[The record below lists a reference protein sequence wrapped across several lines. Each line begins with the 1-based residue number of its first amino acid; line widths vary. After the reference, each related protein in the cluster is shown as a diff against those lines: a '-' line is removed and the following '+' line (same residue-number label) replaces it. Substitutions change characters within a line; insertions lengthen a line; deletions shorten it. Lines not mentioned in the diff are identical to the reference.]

1 LFARDRRLG
10 RRTLL
15 GGAAAVALGGALGA
29 VPARATSHAVR
40 LLCGFGAGNPTDLCA
55 TLIGEAFAGALD
67 QPVELDYAI
76 GDAGR
81 AAARETIDNEPDGHT
96 LLIAEVLNL
105 VLQDPQGELLQG
117 LQPVAKLT
125 RGLSTAIVASAVS
138 GIDSWDKLLT
148 AARSRS
154 LRAATTGSRS
164 TVGMALGLVE
174 ERARLSFDVSEVAS
188 TRDALDLLRTRRVD
202 IAALDT
208 RSALLNNDRPGDRN
222 SSKLAVIA
230 TSGARRSPDLPR
242 VPTFA
247 EIFADPKIAYTISYA
262 VFTSARVAPPV
273 VERLT
278 AALLRIREDRQV
290 ETQARFA
297 RLPLQIDGPDV
308 VRETIA
314 RDRRVASALPK
325 V

>member
-1 LFARDRRLG
+1 MLK

-15 GGAAAVALGGALGA
+15 GGLLGAKTAALALGGA
-29 VPARATSHAVR
+29 PARAASHAVR

-55 TLIGEAFAGALD
+55 TLIGEAFADTLA

-81 AAARETIDNEPDGHT
+81 TAVRETIDSEPDGHT

-105 VLQDPQGELLQG
+105 VLQDAQGNLPNG
-117 LQPVAKLT
+117 LQPVAKIT
-125 RGLSTAIVASAVS
+125 RGMSAAIVASTVS
-138 GIDSWDKLLT
+138 GIDSWDRLLT

-164 TVGMALGLVE
+164 TLGMALGLVE
-174 ERARLSFDVSEVAS
+174 ERARLSFEVREVAS
-188 TRDALDLLRTRRVD
+188 GREALDLLRTRRVD

-208 RSALLNNDRPGDRN
+208 RSALLANDRTA
-222 SSKLAVIA
+222 SKVAVIA

-247 EIFADPKIAYTISYA
+247 EIFADPRIAYTLSYA

-273 VERLT
+273 VERLA
-278 AALLRIREDRQV
+278 AALLAIRDDRRLG
-290 ETQARFA
+290 EQARLA
-297 RLPLQIDGPDV
+297 RLPLQIDGPSTV
-308 VRETIA
+308 LETIA
-314 RDRRVASALPK
+314 RDRRIAGALPK

>member
-1 LFARDRRLG
+1 MVK

-15 GGAAAVALGGALGA
+15 GGATALALGGA
-29 VPARATSHAVR
+29 PARAAAQAVR
-40 LLCGFGAGNPTDLCA
+40 MLCGFGVGNPTDLCA
-55 TLIGEAFAGALD
+55 TLIGEAFADALD

-81 AAARETIDNEPDGHT
+81 IAARETIDAEPDGHT

-125 RGLSTAIVASAVS
+125 RGLSTSIVASAVS
-138 GIDSWDKLLT
+138 GIDTWDRLLT
-148 AARSRS
+148 AARSRA
-154 LRAATTGSRS
+154 LRAATTGSRT

-174 ERARLSFDVSEVAS
+174 ERARLSLDVREVAS
-188 TRDALDLLRTRRVD
+188 TREALDLLRTRRVD

-208 RSALLNNDRPGDRN
+208 RSALLNNDRGG
-222 SSKLAVIA
+222 SKLAVIA
-230 TSGARRSPDLPR
+230 TSGARRSPDLPH

-247 EIFADPKIAYTISYA
+247 EIFNDPKIAYTISYA

-273 VERLT
+273 AGRLT
-278 AALLRIREDRQV
+278 AALMRVREDRQV
-290 ETQARFA
+290 ESQARFA

>member
-1 LFARDRRLG
+1 M
-10 RRTLL
+10 
-15 GGAAAVALGGALGA
+15 
-29 VPARATSHAVR
+29 R
-40 LLCGFGAGNPTDLCA
+40 LLCGYGVGNPTDLCA
-55 TLIGEAFAGALD
+55 TLIGEAFADALD

-81 AAARETIDNEPDGHT
+81 VAVRETIDAEPDGHT

-105 VLQDPQGELLQG
+105 VLQDAGGDLLNG
-117 LQPVAKLT
+117 LQPVAKIT
-125 RGLSTAIVASAVS
+125 RGMSASIVASAVS
-138 GIDSWDKLLT
+138 GIDTWDKLMT

-154 LRAATTGSRS
+154 LRAATTGPRT

-174 ERARLSFDVSEVAS
+174 ERARLSLDVREVTS
-188 TRDALDLLRTRRVD
+188 TREALDLLRTRRVD

-208 RSALLNNDRPGDRN
+208 RSALLNNDRNGT
-222 SSKLAVIA
+222 KLAVIA
-230 TSGARRSPDLPR
+230 TSGARRSLDLPR

-273 VERLT
+273 ATRLT
-278 AALLRIREDRQV
+278 AALLRVREDRQV
-290 ETQARFA
+290 ESQARFA
-297 RLPLQIDGPDV
+297 RLPLQVDGPDV
-308 VRETIA
+308 VLETIA
-314 RDRRVASALPK
+314 RDRRVAGALPK

>member
-1 LFARDRRLG
+1 LFARDPRLRR
-10 RRTLL
+10 RALL
-15 GGAAAVALGGALGA
+15 GGAAALAFGTA
-29 VPARATSHAVR
+29 PARAASQAVR

-55 TLIGEAFAGALD
+55 TLIGEAFADALG
-67 QPVELDYAI
+67 QPIELDYAI

-81 AAARETIDNEPDGHT
+81 TAVRETIDSEPDGHT

-105 VLQDPQGELLQG
+105 VLQDSSGDLLNG
-117 LQPVAKLT
+117 LQPVAKIT
-125 RGLSTAIVASAVS
+125 RGMSASIVASAVS
-138 GIDSWDKLLT
+138 GVDSWDRLLT

-154 LRAATTGSRS
+154 LRAATTGSR
-164 TVGMALGLVE
+164 TTLGMAMGLVE
-174 ERARLSFDVSEVAS
+174 ERARLSFDVREVAN
-188 TRDALDLLRTRRVD
+188 TREALDLLRTRRVD

-208 RSALLNNDRPGDRN
+208 RSALLNNDRNGT
-222 SSKLAVIA
+222 KLAVIA

-247 EIFADPKIAYTISYA
+247 EIFNDPKIAYTISYA
-262 VFTSARVAPPV
+262 VFTSARVAPPAT
-273 VERLT
+273 ERLT
-278 AALLRIREDRQV
+278 AAMLRIRDDRQV
-290 ETQARFA
+290 ESQARFA

-314 RDRRVASALPK
+314 RDRRVAGALPR